1 VPQPQAVSPPPP
13 APRAGERRTKPQP
26 PAKRSDKSSQ
36 ASANKNK
43 GGSAGSRSASEALP
57 RPVARQVSGESDHL
71 LLAGGL
77 LLLVLALSEAL
88 VLALS
93 VRSLR
98 LSA

>member
-1 VPQPQAVSPPPP
+1 VPQQQAVSPPPP

-26 PAKRSDKSSQ
+26 PSKRSGKSSQ
-36 ASANKNK
+36 ASANK
-43 GGSAGSRSASEALP
+43 GGSAGSRSATEALP
-57 RPVARQVSGESDHL
+57 RPVARRVSGQSDHL

>member
-1 VPQPQAVSPPPP
+1 
-13 APRAGERRTKPQP
+13 
-26 PAKRSDKSSQ
+26 
-36 ASANKNK
+36 
-43 GGSAGSRSASEALP
+43 
-57 RPVARQVSGESDHL
+57 VARQVSGESDHL

>member
-1 VPQPQAVSPPPP
+1 VRQA
-13 APRAGERRTKPQP
+13 AR
-26 PAKRSDKSSQ
+26 KS
-36 ASANKNK
+36 
-43 GGSAGSRSASEALP
+43 
-57 RPVARQVSGESDHL
+57 SDHL

-88 VLALS
+88 ILTLS